1 MSTGAV
7 VFFCIVFIS
16 SDSPSI
22 LGRACAAVAT
32 STFSMEIKMG
42 ESFNNI
48 ARQRAM
54 LLSLSMEEATVSI
67 ISILIKLPQLDP
79 HSRGLNYAKQLL
91 LRGVNLGCPHLFLF
105 MAINNFNLMVQLVKY
120 AETKNNDDS
129 AKEDF

>member
-1 MSTGAV
+1 
-7 VFFCIVFIS
+7 
-16 SDSPSI
+16 
-22 LGRACAAVAT
+22 
-32 STFSMEIKMG
+32 
-42 ESFNNI
+42 
-48 ARQRAM
+48 M

-79 HSRGLNYAKQLL
+79 HIRGLNYAKQLL
-91 LRGVNLGCPHLFLF
+91 LRGVNLGCPHLFIF

>member
-79 HSRGLNYAKQLL
+79 HSRGLNYAK
-91 LRGVNLGCPHLFLF
+91 
-105 MAINNFNLMVQLVKY
+105 
-120 AETKNNDDS
+120 
-129 AKEDF
+129 